1 MAAAL
6 HLRSVSLALGARHLL
21 VDVDLSAH
29 AGSRIGL
36 LGPNGVGKSTLLRAA
51 AGLLPPDR
59 GAVEATP
66 PTAIV
71 GYLAQESERGDEVVV
86 GHLARRTGVG
96 AAQRELDESTAAL
109 AAGHP
114 GAGDRYSAALDRWLA
129 IGAADFD
136 TRVGEVWADLGLT
149 DRLLAQQTRS
159 LSGGEAARVG
169 LAVVLL
175 SRFDVLLLDEPTND
189 LDHGSLER
197 LERFVNGAPQPMVI
211 ASHDREFLRRTV
223 TDIAELDEF
232 THRVTVYAGG
242 YDAYLHERE
251 VARQRAWAAWEEYDR
266 VRSSLASRAQRER
279 DWATQGLSR
288 AKKAPADND
297 KHIRSF
303 KVNQTEQLA
312 GRAARTAKAMER
324 LDVVEQPREPWQL
337 QLTIAAA
344 PRSGTLVAEL
354 DGAVAHRGDFRLGPV
369 SATVNYGERV
379 VIVGP
384 NGSGKSTFLTA
395 LLGETAL
402 DAGRRRIGSSVKI
415 GRLDQLRGQFPGAA
429 STLDAFQAASGMLVG
444 EARTLLAKFGV
455 GAGHVARPIA
465 SLSPGERTRLVLALF
480 MAQGSNCLVLDEPT
494 NHLDLPAIEQ
504 LEAAL
509 DTFDGTLLLVSH
521 DRVLLERVRRT
532 RTIELADGHIVG
544 DRQP

>member
-1 MAAAL
+1 
-6 HLRSVSLALGARHLL
+6 
-21 VDVDLSAH
+21 
-29 AGSRIGL
+29 
-36 LGPNGVGKSTLLRAA
+36 
-51 AGLLPPDR
+51 
-59 GAVEATP
+59 
-66 PTAIV
+66 
-71 GYLAQESERGDEVVV
+71 
-86 GHLARRTGVG
+86 
-96 AAQRELDESTAAL
+96 
-109 AAGHP
+109 
-114 GAGDRYSAALDRWLA
+114 
-129 IGAADFD
+129 
-136 TRVGEVWADLGLT
+136 
-149 DRLLAQQTRS
+149 
-159 LSGGEAARVG
+159 
-169 LAVVLL
+169 
-175 SRFDVLLLDEPTND
+175 
-189 LDHGSLER
+189 
-197 LERFVNGAPQPMVI
+197 VI

-279 DWATQGLSR
+279 EWATQGLSR

-384 NGSGKSTFLTA
+384 NGSGKSTLLTA
-395 LLGETAL
+395 LLGETVL

-455 GAGHVARPIA
+455 GAGHVTRPIA